1 LEKKESDLIMDYP
14 LQLIQSQGVLNRPIA
29 CGVYHDR
36 VNPCYRYKVVREEQ
50 PDDSC
55 VSEIIFQRGNPKDS
69 DSQLGLL
76 DVDLL
81 EIVRDRLIRFQS
93 GDLKS
98 REGAIA
104 LTHVEEALL
113 WLNKRTT
120 DRIQRGVF
128 QTNNK

>member
-1 LEKKESDLIMDYP
+1 MKYP
-14 LQLIQSQGVLNRPIA
+14 LRLIQSQGVLNQPIA
-29 CGVYHDR
+29 TNVYHETS
-36 VNPCYRYKVVREEQ
+36 PCYEYEVVRSGSEVPICTIRFQEGSPTSEE
-50 PDDSC
+50 S
-55 VSEIIFQRGNPKDS
+55 NP
-69 DSQLGLL
+69 GVL

-93 GDLKS
+93 NDLKS

-104 LTHVEEALL
+104 LTHIEEALL

-128 QTNNK
+128 QTENK